1 MTGWEYY
8 ALWDEPGSSPESP
21 YGLARHVDGEPWAFS
36 DALTPHGTWRRS
48 ATLDKVWSRGE
59 PQATKVTR
67 ERAVELVTRWYALG
81 ERDDIPDD
89 LRDRP
94 RE

>member
-1 MTGWEYY
+1 MTEWEYF
-8 ALWDEPGSSPESP
+8 ALWDEPGSSPERP
-21 YGLARHVDGEPWAFS
+21 YGLARHVPGEPWGIAE
-36 DALTPHGTWRRS
+36 ALTPDGTWRRS
-48 ATLDKVWSRGE
+48 STLMRVRSKGE

-94 RE
+94 RD